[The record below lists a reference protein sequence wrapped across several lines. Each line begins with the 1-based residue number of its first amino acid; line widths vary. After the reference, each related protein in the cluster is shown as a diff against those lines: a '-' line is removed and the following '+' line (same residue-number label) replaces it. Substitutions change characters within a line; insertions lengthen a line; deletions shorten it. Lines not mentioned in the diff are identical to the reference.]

1 MVDVYAT
8 SDQII
13 DSYIIILPL
22 TSVSSI
28 SQDRLLRKE
37 SNAMSST
44 IDISNSTSSSDISV
58 LNEVL
63 EMKDVIVILCY
74 F

>member
-1 MVDVYAT
+1 MYAT